1 VFFRERLRPDHDV
14 SGFTCGNEM
23 LDRWLR
29 QSALGADRS
38 GTGRTYL
45 WVDETGAVAAYF
57 TLAPHLVRRSDVPQ
71 SVGRGAPD
79 AIPAVI
85 LARLALARILQSQGH
100 GSMLLADALTVALEA
115 IAVAGGRLIVVDAL
129 DERAHAFYRHHR
141 FVPVPGDEH
150 RLVIKAADAA
160 RSLGLPRP

>member
-1 VFFRERLRPDHDV
+1 MFFRERLRPDHDL
-14 SGFTCGNEM
+14 SGFTCGNET

-45 WVDETGAVAAYF
+45 WVAEAGAVVAYF
-57 TLAPHLVRRSDVPQ
+57 TLAPHLVRRSEVPP

-79 AIPAVI
+79 AIPAVL
-85 LARLALARILQSQGH
+85 LARLALARALQAQRH
-100 GSMLLADALTVALEA
+100 GSMLLADALTVALDA
-115 IAVAGGRLIVVDAL
+115 IAMAGGRLIVVDAI

-141 FVPVPGDEH
+141 FVAVPGDDH

-160 RSLGLPRP
+160 KSVGLPRP